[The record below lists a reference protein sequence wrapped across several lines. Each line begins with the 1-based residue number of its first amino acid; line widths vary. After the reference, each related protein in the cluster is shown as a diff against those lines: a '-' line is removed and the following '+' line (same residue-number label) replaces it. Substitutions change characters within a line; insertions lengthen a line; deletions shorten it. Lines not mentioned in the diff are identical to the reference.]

1 MNNLQKLESKRLLK
15 EFEFYESDLEY
26 KSELVN
32 HVETTFIQSVN
43 EYLDEHPTLKEI
55 FDEKINKRIEETINK
70 NRLTSESIEQDI
82 LIEDIE
88 VDSKEENPKLR
99 KLYIEIVK
107 QTHPDKV
114 KNEKLNNLYIE
125 AGKSYDSQDLFNI
138 YSICDELG
146 ISYELEESENFIIKD
161 KIKYLQDKIKFIQS
175 TFTWQWYYTEE
186 LVEKNNIIK
195 EYVGKDAT
203 KIFKFIHPNY
213 AYHLLE
219 CLFVGII
226 N

>member
-43 EYLDEHPTLKEI
+43 EYLDEHSTLKEI

-195 EYVGKDAT
+195 EYVK
-203 KIFKFIHPNY
+203 KQIF
-213 AYHLLE
+213 
-219 CLFVGII
+219 
-226 N
+226 

>member
-1 MNNLQKLESKRLLK
+1 MNNLQKLESKILLK

-32 HVETTFIQSVN
+32 HVETNFIQSVN
-43 EYLDEHPTLKEI
+43 EYLDEHPALKDE
-55 FDEKINKRIEETINK
+55 FDEKINKRIEDTINK
-70 NRLTSESIEQDI
+70 KILASEF
-82 LIEDIE
+82 IEDVPIE
-88 VDSKEENPKLR
+88 DDEIDSKDENPKMR
-99 KLYIEIVK
+99 KLYREIVK
-107 QTHPDKV
+107 QTHPDKI

-186 LVEKNNIIK
+186 EIEKNNIIK
-195 EYVGKDAT
+195 EYVK
-203 KIFKFIHPNY
+203 KQIF
-213 AYHLLE
+213 
-219 CLFVGII
+219 
-226 N
+226 

>member
-15 EFEFYESDLEY
+15 ELDFYESDLEY

-43 EYLDEHPTLKEI
+43 EYLDEHPALKDE
-55 FDEKINKRIEETINK
+55 FDEKINKRIEDTINK
-70 NRLTSESIEQDI
+70 KISVAEFIEDVSIED
-82 LIEDIE
+82 DE
-88 VDSKEENPKLR
+88 VNSKDENPKMR
-99 KLYIEIVK
+99 KLYREIVK
-107 QTHPDKV
+107 QTHPDKI

-186 LVEKNNIIK
+186 EIEKNNIIK
-195 EYVGKDAT
+195 EYVK
-203 KIFKFIHPNY
+203 KQIF
-213 AYHLLE
+213 
-219 CLFVGII
+219 
-226 N
+226 

>member
-15 EFEFYESDLEY
+15 ELDFYESDLEY

-43 EYLDEHPTLKEI
+43 EYLDEHPALKDE
-55 FDEKINKRIEETINK
+55 FDEKINKRIEDTINK
-70 NRLTSESIEQDI
+70 KILASEF
-82 LIEDIE
+82 IEDVPIE
-88 VDSKEENPKLR
+88 DDEIDSKDENPKMR
-99 KLYIEIVK
+99 KLYREIVK
-107 QTHPDKV
+107 QTHPDKI

-138 YSICDELG
+138 YTICDELG

-186 LVEKNNIIK
+186 EIEKNNIIK
-195 EYVGKDAT
+195 EYVK
-203 KIFKFIHPNY
+203 KQIF
-213 AYHLLE
+213 
-219 CLFVGII
+219 
-226 N
+226 

>member
-15 EFEFYESDLEY
+15 ELDFYESDLEY

-43 EYLDEHPTLKEI
+43 EYLDEHPALKDE
-55 FDEKINKRIEETINK
+55 FDEKINKRIEDTINK
-70 NRLTSESIEQDI
+70 KILASEF
-82 LIEDIE
+82 IEDVPIE
-88 VDSKEENPKLR
+88 DDEIDSKDENPKMR
-99 KLYIEIVK
+99 KLYREIVK
-107 QTHPDKV
+107 QTHPDKI

-186 LVEKNNIIK
+186 EIEKNNIIK
-195 EYVGKDAT
+195 EYVK
-203 KIFKFIHPNY
+203 KQIF
-213 AYHLLE
+213 
-219 CLFVGII
+219 
-226 N
+226 

>member
-186 LVEKNNIIK
+186 EIEKNNIIK
-195 EYVGKDAT
+195 EYVK
-203 KIFKFIHPNY
+203 KQIF
-213 AYHLLE
+213 
-219 CLFVGII
+219 
-226 N
+226 

>member
-15 EFEFYESDLEY
+15 ELDFYESDLEY

-43 EYLDEHPTLKEI
+43 EYLDEHPALKDE
-55 FDEKINKRIEETINK
+55 FDEKINKRIEDTINK
-70 NRLTSESIEQDI
+70 KILASEFIEQDVF
-82 LIEDIE
+82 IEDDEI
-88 VDSKEENPKLR
+88 DSKEENPKMR
-99 KLYIEIVK
+99 KLYREIVK
-107 QTHPDKV
+107 QTHPDKI

-186 LVEKNNIIK
+186 EIEKNNIIK
-195 EYVGKDAT
+195 EYVK
-203 KIFKFIHPNY
+203 KQIF
-213 AYHLLE
+213 
-219 CLFVGII
+219 
-226 N
+226 

>member
-195 EYVGKDAT
+195 EYVK
-203 KIFKFIHPNY
+203 KQIF
-213 AYHLLE
+213 
-219 CLFVGII
+219 
-226 N
+226 

>member
-32 HVETTFIQSVN
+32 HVETTFIKSVN
-43 EYLDEHPTLKEI
+43 EYLDEHTTLKEM
-55 FDEKINKRIEETINK
+55 FDEKINRRIEETINK
-70 NRLTSESIEQDI
+70 NILTSESIEQDI

-88 VDSKEENPKLR
+88 VDSKEENPKLK
-99 KLYIEIVK
+99 KLYREIVK

-114 KNEKLNNLYIE
+114 KNHKLNNLYIE
-125 AGKSYDSQDLFNI
+125 AGKSYDSSDLFNI
-138 YSICDELG
+138 YSICDELS
-146 ISYELEESENFIIKD
+146 IIYELDESDNYILKD

-186 LVEKNNIIK
+186 EVEKNNIIK
-195 EYVGKDAT
+195 EYVK
-203 KIFKFIHPNY
+203 KQIF
-213 AYHLLE
+213 
-219 CLFVGII
+219 
-226 N
+226 

>member
-114 KNEKLNNLYIE
+114 KNEKL
-125 AGKSYDSQDLFNI
+125 
-138 YSICDELG
+138 
-146 ISYELEESENFIIKD
+146 II
-161 KIKYLQDKIKFIQS
+161 
-175 TFTWQWYYTEE
+175 
-186 LVEKNNIIK
+186 
-195 EYVGKDAT
+195 
-203 KIFKFIHPNY
+203 
-213 AYHLLE
+213 
-219 CLFVGII
+219 
-226 N
+226 

>member
-15 EFEFYESDLEY
+15 ELDFYESDLEY

-186 LVEKNNIIK
+186 EIEKNNIIK
-195 EYVGKDAT
+195 EYVK
-203 KIFKFIHPNY
+203 KQIF
-213 AYHLLE
+213 
-219 CLFVGII
+219 
-226 N
+226 